1 MYKKILFFLGKRVLT
16 VIVALGLCTL
26 YATAR
31 EVVLK
36 AGTAVPMQLVNTVTG
51 KNAAVGQI
59 VDFRVTSDIKVDGV
73 TVIPANSVA
82 KAQVV
87 RAKKN
92 GLFGS
97 AGEIQ
102 LTVNSVTAVD
112 GTQVI
117 LSGGTLSDEGKN
129 KLVLSIFLCFLIK
142 GRQGE
147 LPAGM
152 ACSPIVS
159 GNTPIVVD

>member
-142 GRQGE
+142 GGQGE